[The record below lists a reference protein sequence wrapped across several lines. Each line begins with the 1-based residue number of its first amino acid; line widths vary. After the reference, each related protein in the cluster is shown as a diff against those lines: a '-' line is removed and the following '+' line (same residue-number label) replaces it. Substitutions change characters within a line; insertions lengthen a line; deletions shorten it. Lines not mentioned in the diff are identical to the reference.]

1 MDINVPPETTTS
13 SPASASARWTTPMAM
28 VLVQLFITG
37 MILLSKVSIGGG
49 MFIFT
54 LLAYRSF
61 FGSLFILPFALIYER
76 YVPYAY
82 LSCMHTYQLLKINII
97 HALHGMAPSKPKVND
112 LKISFVPLICRGKWR
127 NMTWLALRWI
137 FLNAFIGYVYVHEFL
152 ICMAR
157 MLIHICSPIPYHSQ
171 YPNESIS

>member
-76 YVPYAY
+76 
-82 LSCMHTYQLLKINII
+82 
-97 HALHGMAPSKPKVND
+97 
-112 LKISFVPLICRGKWR
+112 GKWR

-137 FLNAFIGYVYVHEFL
+137 FLNAFIGYSVPLSLYYYGLRDTTSSYAVIFINIIPLVTFIISL
-152 ICMAR
+152 IFRC
-157 MLIHICSPIPYHSQ
+157 LISSPI
-171 YPNESIS
+171 